1 MIQSELL
8 TLVEVAAMIR
18 VCVRTVYR
26 LVDDGQLPHPIKV
39 GSRSFLSRA
48 AVREFLKKQG
58 LSED

>member
-1 MIQSELL
+1 MQSELL

-26 LVDDGQLPHPIKV
+26 LIDDGQLPQPIKV
-39 GSRSFLSRA
+39 RSRSFLSQA

-58 LSED
+58 LPEN